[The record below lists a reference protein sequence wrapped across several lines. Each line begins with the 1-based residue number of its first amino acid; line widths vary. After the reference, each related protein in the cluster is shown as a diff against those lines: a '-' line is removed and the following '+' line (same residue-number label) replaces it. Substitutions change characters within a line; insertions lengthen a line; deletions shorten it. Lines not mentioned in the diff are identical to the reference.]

1 MGQIENAVNGFK
13 IRAGSHMEGSFK
25 RLCALCC
32 KGWGG
37 LTVPLGVGFMLFGLW
52 EILDGADAGGHRSI
66 APFAVGVTLSIVGS
80 LLWMLGRRLDAAAYL
95 IRHRRQQN
103 KIIRLAQQRGGRL
116 MITEIAV
123 ETGLAVEEVEEIL
136 TGMAHRGYVE
146 VEVSDSGIVVYRFP
160 EALFAHEKHW
170 SRGVESAG

>member
-1 MGQIENAVNGFK
+1 MQSLERAVNGFK

-37 LTVPLGVGFMLFGLW
+37 ITVPVGVGFMLFGLW
-52 EILDGADAGGHRSI
+52 EILEAADAGAHRSI
-66 APFAVGVTLSIVGS
+66 APFAVGVSLSIVGS
-80 LLWMLGRRLDAAAYL
+80 LLWMLGKRLDAAAHL
-95 IRHRRQQN
+95 IGHRRRQN
-103 KIIRLAQQRGGRL
+103 KIIRLAQRRGGRL

-123 ETGLAVEEVEEIL
+123 ETGLAVEEVEDIV
-136 TGMAHRGYVE
+136 TGLVNGGYVE
-146 VEVSDSGIVVYRFP
+146 VEVSDSGVVVYRFP